1 MPRNY
6 IIVLKSIARKWFLF
20 VIIIILIVAYIGW
33 VIYKTVIAAVILTA
47 IILTLFALYYF
58 WRIYTS
64 KRIEIVIKKYYRID
78 DITMAKKVKRS
89 LTFVQEK
96 MFEISQKQSGKNWL
110 MIYLNKHYIFYH
122 EMTIEKFKELYSKG
136 FGDKEILEELKE
148 FNIDTRAEIKAI
160 EENLVKYN
168 RLDKREV
175 SVKDRR
181 EKERFKEL

>member
-1 MPRNY
+1 MPLKY

-20 VIIIILIVAYIGW
+20 VILIILIVAYIGW
-33 VIYKTVIAAVILTA
+33 VNYKTVIVAIILTA
-47 IILTLFALYYF
+47 IILTLFVLYYL
-58 WRIYTS
+58 WRIFRS
-64 KRIEIVIKKYYRID
+64 KRIKLVIKKYNRID
-78 DITMAKKVKRS
+78 DIMMAKKVKRS
-89 LTFVQEK
+89 LPLVQEK
-96 MFEISQKQSGKNWL
+96 MFEIFQKQSGKKWL
-110 MIYLNKHYIFYH
+110 MIYLNKHYIFYR
-122 EMTIEKFKELYSKG
+122 ETTIEKFKELYYKG

-148 FNIDTRAEIKAI
+148 FNIETRAEIKAI